1 MGAANISSSSN
12 TGQDLNGVP
21 VPGGNGFA
29 VSRDLN
35 PKLTDVSSLKPL
47 GRETRKH
54 PAAQVRKL
62 QSSLEQFGVVLPVVV
77 DAERRVVAGWGLV
90 LAAKKMGLLQVPAV
104 TIDDLGEAKLRLL
117 RLALNRLGE
126 ESSWDFDALTLEFS
140 DILEIDVHADLQISG
155 FEMGEIDVAF
165 ARGAGDEEDDLQ
177 ALDENAT
184 PVAKLGDLWLLGDH
198 RILCGDALALE
209 SYKRLLGEELAQMVF
224 ADPPWNIP
232 IAGNVSGLGTVKH
245 DDFIMACGEMS
256 ATQFESFLR
265 TALGNVAAH
274 SVDGSIHYVCM
285 GWSKMRELLAATD
298 AIYSELKNLCVWCK
312 PNGGMGSLYRS
323 RHELVF
329 VFKQGLAP
337 HINNI
342 ELGRYGRNRSNLWD
356 YPSQNV
362 LNGTSKSKLALHP
375 TPKPVGL
382 VADAI
387 RDCSHRNGIIL
398 DPFGGAGSTL
408 IAAERTGRK
417 ARLIELEPRF
427 VDAAIKRWQTV
438 TGKTAVKAST
448 GSPYGLGDQ
457 TTTKG
462 PTPSEA
468 AGALMDGAQ

>member
-1 MGAANISSSSN
+1 MGAANNSSSN
-12 TGQDLNGVP
+12 TGQEFMDGLP
-21 VPGGNGFA
+21 HPGGNGFA

-35 PKLTDVSSLKPL
+35 PKLTDVISLSPL

-54 PAAQVRKL
+54 PSAQVRKL
-62 QSSLEQFGVVLPVVV
+62 QSSIEQFGFVLPVVV
-77 DAERRVVAGWGLV
+77 DAKRRVVAGWGLV
-90 LAAKKMGLLQVPAV
+90 LAARKMGLLQVPAV
-104 TIDDLGEAKLRLL
+104 TIDDLDEAKLRLL

-126 ESSWDFDALTLEFS
+126 ESSWDFDTLTLEFA
-140 DILEIDVHADLQISG
+140 DILEINIDVDLQLSG

-165 ARGAGDEEDDLQ
+165 ARSAGDEEDDLQ
-177 ALDENAT
+177 ALEGTAT
-184 PVAKLGDLWLLGDH
+184 PVTTLGDLWLLDNH
-198 RILCGDALALE
+198 RLLCGDALAPE
-209 SYKRLLGEELAQMVF
+209 SYGRLLGEERAQMVF
-224 ADPPWNIP
+224 TDPPWNIP
-232 IAGNVSGLGTVKH
+232 IAGNVSGLGAVKH
-245 DDFIMACGEMS
+245 DDFVMACGEMS

-265 TALGNVAAH
+265 TALGNSAAH

-285 GWSKMRELLAATD
+285 AWSKMRELLAATET
-298 AIYSELKNLCVWCK
+298 IYSELKNLCVWCK

-323 RHELVF
+323 QHELVF
-329 VFKQGLAP
+329 VFKHGFAA

-342 ELGRYGRNRSNLWD
+342 ELGRHGRNRSNLWT

-427 VDAAIKRWQTV
+427 VDATIRRWQTV
-438 TGKTAVKAST
+438 TGKTAVNAST
-448 GSPYGLGDQ
+448 GSPFGFGGE
-457 TTTKG
+457 TT
-462 PTPSEA
+462 PTCSEA